1 MGAEQP
7 MINAQ
12 HLHKSFG
19 SHAALADVSL
29 SVARGEALVV
39 IGPSGSGKT
48 TLLRVL
54 CNLEKLDA
62 GTISVDGTLLGTG
75 RWPPQVRR
83 EIGMVFQQFN
93 LFPHMSVLA
102 NIVVPQQTVNKT
114 AKYDARERAMDLLRK
129 IGLSEKAQAYPHELS
144 GGQQQRVAIAR
155 SLAMN
160 PKVMLFDEVT
170 SALDRETVM
179 DVLTLMRSLSETGMT
194 MLVVTHE
201 LWFARNVADR
211 ILLMDHGVVI
221 EEGVPDR
228 FFNQPTHERTRE
240 FLRELV

>member
-1 MGAEQP
+1 MDDRQQ
-7 MINAQ
+7 MIVV
-12 HLHKSFG
+12 HDLYKSFG
-19 SHAALADVSL
+19 PQQVLSGLSL
-29 SVARGEALVV
+29 SMTRGETLVV

-54 CNLEKLDA
+54 CCLERPDGGSIA
-62 GTISVDGTLLGTG
+62 VDGIPLSAG
-75 RWPPQVRR
+75 RQGSRARR

-93 LFPHMSVLA
+93 LFPHMSVLD
-102 NIVVPQQTVNKT
+102 NIIVPQQLVRKT
-114 AKYDARERAMDLLRK
+114 SKAEATQRALDLLRK
-129 IGLSEKAQAYPHELS
+129 IGLDAKTAAYPHELS
-144 GGQQQRVAIAR
+144 GGQQQRVAITR
-155 SLAMN
+155 SLAMS

-179 DVLTLMRSLSETGMT
+179 DVLTLMRSLSDEGMT

-211 ILLMDHGVVI
+211 ILLMDRGVAI
-221 EEGVPDR
+221 EEGTPAQVLDHGR
-228 FFNQPTHERTRE
+228 HERTRE